1 MKSWTKGVSIPTNIG
16 ATLLN
21 IMESFVPKDLC
32 EGNIED
38 VTLNEALQVTDP
50 QIAGLSAN
58 SRHIDIIN
66 VGDRVALTTKRNS

>member
-1 MKSWTKGVSIPTNIG
+1 MKSWTKSVSIPTNIG

-58 SRHIDIIN
+58 SSHIDIIN

>member
-1 MKSWTKGVSIPTNIG
+1 MKSWTKSVSIATNIG

-66 VGDRVALTTKRNS
+66 VGDRVGLTTKRNS